1 MKSPEH
7 AKEWQR
13 IAANSQTLVRSRI
26 EVAAILQS
34 IVDAG
39 LPLVSSHENV
49 EHLFIVS
56 LLRVCAEGNFIAV
69 GFSDSKQANAE
80 IFAAPTVI
88 LGASHPLGH
97 VSFMACHAHGH
108 YDGVPSIRFDFPDV
122 LYIAQRRVH
131 RRIRVVPASG
141 LHCLADSG
149 GFASFEASIVDIGL
163 SGIGVMVHDAAIT
176 LPPGTVLRA
185 CRIALPDGN
194 VVSVDL
200 EVTHSTNIQLPDG
213 RVGRRT
219 GCRFI
224 GAPEAIDPLL
234 NVYVLDLEGHDNQG
248 AG

>member
-1 MKSPEH
+1 MTSPEH
-7 AKEWQR
+7 TKAWQR

-26 EVAAILQS
+26 EIAAILES
-34 IVDAG
+34 IADAG
-39 LPLVSSHENV
+39 LQLVSNCETLDQ
-49 EHLFIVS
+49 LFIAR
-56 LLRVCAEGNFIAV
+56 LQRVCAEQNFIAV
-69 GFSDSKQANAE
+69 GFSDNKKANAQV
-80 IFAAPTVI
+80 IAGSGVI
-88 LGASHPLGH
+88 LGASHRLGQ
-97 VSFMACHAHGH
+97 VSFMACHAHGN
-108 YDGVPSIRFDFPDV
+108 YDGEPSIRFDFPDV

-131 RRIRVVPASG
+131 QRIRVASGSG

-176 LPPGTVLRA
+176 LAPGSVLHA

-200 EVTHSTNIQLPDG
+200 EVMHSTNSPLPDG
-213 RVGRRT
+213 RIGRRT

-234 NVYVLDLEGHDNQG
+234 KVYVLDLEGHDPDR